1 MQMSDFQDIG
11 IINYEELRH
20 KAIVDE
26 ISWRLATIIGDV
38 KRSQFQHNGLSPAR
52 VIDSSHYH
60 HRGSRP
66 QIHRYDGWVRTAA
79 HANANVLRA
88 KVLPCSTSNRR
99 MLDIAIGLPKFVPK
113 PRQSQ
118 LFTMLQT

>member
-60 HRGSRP
+60 HRGSCP
-66 QIHRYDGWVRTAA
+66 QIYRYDGWVRDA
-79 HANANVLRA
+79 ANANVLRA
-88 KVLPCSTSNRR
+88 KVLPCSTSNKR
-99 MLDIAIGLPKFVPK
+99 MFDIAIGLPKFVPK
-113 PRQSQ
+113 PR
-118 LFTMLQT
+118 